1 MNEQMEGGMNRRRH
15 EWKEGWVEGGRDM
28 WVVEGGRDQEG
39 WLITLSIYKTMF
51 LPPAIS
57 HSVQLLFLPVLR

>member
-1 MNEQMEGGMNRRRH
+1 METWMEGRMG
-15 EWKEGWVEGGRDM
+15 GGRDM

-39 WLITLSIYKTMF
+39 WLIILSIYKTMF
-51 LPPAIS
+51 LPPAIG